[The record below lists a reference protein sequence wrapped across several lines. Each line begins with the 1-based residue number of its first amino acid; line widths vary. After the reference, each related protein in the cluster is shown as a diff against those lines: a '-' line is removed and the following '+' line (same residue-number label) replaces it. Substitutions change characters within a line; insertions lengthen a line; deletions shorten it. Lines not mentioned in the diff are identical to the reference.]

1 MKNKTGMS
9 QRWSAYQMVDKY
21 KVDELNKD
29 YMRNRIVNFSEKR
42 IKGKTLLLGCTKK
55 LIPITDVQMDSDPW
69 YDGPNV
75 ITKDWLDNTDYY
87 ENIIGDGVCNLTKE
101 LADGLVEMAS
111 KYCKVLI
118 IRSFNYKL
126 EKLRIAAN
134 FPTQNDF
141 LITPTES
148 IIFKDYSFYIWIF
161 QNN

>member
-1 MKNKTGMS
+1 
-9 QRWSAYQMVDKY
+9 MVDKLYWSQTFPPPLGPSDEDVTIY
-21 KVDELNKD
+21 KN
-29 YMRNRIVNFSEKR
+29 YMIE
-42 IKGKTLLLGCTKK
+42 GTTLLLGCTGK
-55 LIPITDVQMDSDPW
+55 LVQLSNNQMDIDPF
-69 YDGPNV
+69 
-75 ITKDWLDNTDYY
+75 LDIPSV
-87 ENIIGDGVCNLTKE
+87 IIGDWTQNTTYYDNILGDGVLNFTKE
-101 LADGLVEMAS
+101 LEEKLLEMAS